1 MKKNYILGLALFV
14 VMLAANSSQAQNRF
28 FSYKPESSFVTANQ
42 NRVIVPDKYKTIQID
57 MPTALAFLATL
68 PKQENVT
75 DKNQTPI
82 MELPMPD
89 GSFAKFHVWERSIME
104 PGLEAQVPTFKTY
117 VGQGITDKSA
127 VLVMDMT
134 DAFHAMVMSNVTG
147 NYYIDAYDLNT
158 DKNYISYFR
167 RDLKPRY
174 PLIEDGQII
183 DHNTASTIPTTGE
196 RFPTGQCRSNKL
208 RKYRLAVGCSNQYAK
223 AATAKAAPTKA
234 QALAKIT
241 TTVNR
246 VTGVYE
252 LEAGITFTLVTSE
265 LNIVFVATTGDPF
278 NGVNSNPS
286 ALIDSSQNVIT
297 RIIGSANFDIGHTF
311 STGGGGLAGLGVVCN
326 DAQKASGITGLN
338 PTPTGDAY
346 DIDYVAHE
354 MGHQHSGNH
363 TFNSQLGSCSGNGN
377 RTPAGAATNCEPGSG
392 TTIMAYAGI
401 CTSDNIGGIHLNP
414 GAVGL
419 QGWSDPQFH
428 AASLSEIYKYTV
440 TGTGSTCG
448 TVTTVTN
455 SAPVVTVGSNYTIP
469 VNTPFILTG
478 SATDADAGNALS
490 YSWEQIDVAGAFG
503 AWDATPQVVNIPLF
517 RSFAPMT
524 TGVRYFPQID
534 DVVSGSTTTGERL
547 PSIARTMKFR
557 LTVRDNNAG
566 CGGTCYAD
574 ETLTVNATGGAFSV
588 TYPTN
593 AGEVW
598 YETQTKTV
606 TWAKGST
613 NLSPFSVTTVT
624 IELSTDGGYTFPITL
639 LASTLNSGSASIT
652 VPTGHITTQAR
663 IRVRA
668 LNNVFYN
675 MSTNDFEIKANPVP
689 VKWLSFTGEKVK
701 NSAVKLNWDV
711 NEIDN
716 HFYTIER
723 SIDGDNFSKIGEVAA
738 STASG
743 NNHSYSFVDA
753 RPFATKNYYRIKQV
767 DKDGR
772 YSYSNVI
779 TINIDEAT
787 SNWVVYPNPT
797 TENINLFCNANYNN
811 MQVQIFD
818 AVGKL
823 VYSETKAKALKG
835 EIITVS
841 LQRLTKGVYSIKLQ
855 ASNAET
861 TTKKIIVQ

>member
-1 MKKNYILGLALFV
+1 
-14 VMLAANSSQAQNRF
+14 
-28 FSYKPESSFVTANQ
+28 
-42 NRVIVPDKYKTIQID
+42 
-57 MPTALAFLATL
+57 
-68 PKQENVT
+68 
-75 DKNQTPI
+75 
-82 MELPMPD
+82 
-89 GSFAKFHVWERSIME
+89 ME

-117 VGQGITDKSA
+117 IGQGITDKSA

-134 DAFHAMVMSNVTG
+134 DAFHAMVMSNITG

-167 RDLKPRY
+167 RDLTPRH

-183 DHNTASTIPTTGE
+183 DYSGSATPTTGE

-208 RKYRLAVGCSNQYAK
+208 RKYRLAISCTGEYAK
-223 AATAKAAPTKA
+223 GATGKASPTVA
-234 QALAKIT
+234 QTLAKIT

-252 LEAGITFTLVTSE
+252 LELGVTFTLIANETSIIYVNPTTDPYTGNNNGSVLINE
-265 LNIVFVATTGDPF
+265 SQTNITSV
-278 NGVNSNPS
+278 
-286 ALIDSSQNVIT
+286 
-297 RIIGSANFDIGHTF
+297 IGSANFDIGHTF

-326 DAQKASGITGLN
+326 DAQKASGITGLS

-354 MGHQHSGNH
+354 IGHQHGGNH

-401 CTSDNIGGIHLNP
+401 CAADNIGSVHLNP

-428 AASLSEIYKYTV
+428 AANLAEIYKYTV

-448 TVTTVTN
+448 TLTTVAN
-455 SAPVVTVGSNYTIP
+455 NAPVVVAGSNYTIP
-469 VNTPFILTG
+469 INTPFTLTG
-478 SATDADAGNALS
+478 TATDVDANNTLT

-503 AWDATPQVVNIPLF
+503 AWDVTPQVVNIPLF
-517 RSFAPMT
+517 RSFPPKA
-524 TGVRYFPQID
+524 TGVRYFPQMD
-534 DVVSGSTTTGERL
+534 DQINGSTTAGERL

-557 LTVRDNNAG
+557 LTARDNNAG

-574 ETLTVNATGGAFSV
+574 VTITANATSAPLAV

-593 AGEVW
+593 GGEIW
-598 YETQTKTV
+598 YEGETKTV

-613 NLSPFSVTTVT
+613 NVSPISVSAVT
-624 IELSTDGGYTFPITL
+624 IELSTDGGLTYPTTL
-639 LASTLNSGSASIT
+639 LASTPNSGTANIVVPYGNIT
-652 VPTGHITTQAR
+652 LGAR
-663 IRVRA
+663 VRVRA
-668 LNNVFYN
+668 LGNIFYDI
-675 MSTNDFEIKANPVP
+675 SDNDFELKANPVP

-701 NSAVKLNWDV
+701 NNAVKLSWDV

-743 NNHSYSFVDA
+743 NNHSYSFVDV

-779 TINIDEAT
+779 IINIDEAT

-797 TENINLFCNANYNN
+797 TEKVNLFCNANYNN

-823 VYSETKAKALKG
+823 VYSEMKAKAMKG
-835 EIITVS
+835 EIVTVS
-841 LQRLTKGVYSIKLQ
+841 LQHLAKGIYSIKLQ